1 VSNYYNASRIPSYA
15 LTPLLPLWLMS
26 VVCRH
31 LGSSAPTNSL
41 KCNDQPSLS
50 LVGPPP
56 GESLPKPEGH
66 VHLDFLVNGLLA
78 RRLKLAPTWF
88 IFALPITEGHGR
100 VGHASG
106 YWLVPRNKIVPI
118 GDLGH
123 LLTLTL
129 TSDDLE
135 SHIVMNVSSTCNIV
149 PSFIE
154 IGRSRFWQTLKS
166 RDSIT
171 RRKFKNPA
179 WEILDILV

>member
-1 VSNYYNASRIPSYA
+1 
-15 LTPLLPLWLMS
+15 MS

-135 SHIVMNVSSTCNIV
+135 SDIVVNDSSTLTSTTIWFVAALSLIV
-149 PSFIE
+149 DVRTDGHFYGFIT
-154 IGRSRFWQTLKS
+154 SSL
-166 RDSIT
+166 
-171 RRKFKNPA
+171 RR
-179 WEILDILV
+179 